1 MAKKKPFPKKEVQEH
16 HEYLIEEMAGM
27 LECAVERL
35 YTEPGEGGDVRD
47 VYDLGVDSLGPEMR
61 LKLADSIYK
70 ALGKDKINT
79 LIEILQEA
87 SALNAETP

>member
-1 MAKKKPFPKKEVQEH
+1 
-16 HEYLIEEMAGM
+16 
-27 LECAVERL
+27 
-35 YTEPGEGGDVRD
+35 